1 MVYAARASAEVR
13 SLDDFFDAERL
24 RAGFSV
30 LFEDDALYAV
40 FKPSGL
46 AVHQGWV
53 REPLV
58 LVDLVR
64 ERTGEQTV
72 YPIHRLDR
80 GTSGVVLFA
89 RSPEVART
97 LQGALSDEAHK
108 TYVALVRGV
117 TREEQGFIDHP
128 VRRDEEGEERAE
140 AQTRWRRLAQAPTT
154 PRHTSLLEVQPLTGR
169 LHQIR
174 RHLKHISHPIIG
186 DANYGKGPINREM
199 RATYG
204 LARLALHA
212 RSIALP
218 HPLTGEPLHIHAPLP
233 DDLAGPLRAMGYTLE

>member
-1 MVYAARASAEVR
+1 MQASDEKV
-13 SLDDFFDAERL
+13 L
-24 RAGFSV
+24 REGFSV
-30 LFEDDALYAV
+30 LLLDDALCAV

-64 ERTGEQTV
+64 EVLGERTV

-89 RSPEVART
+89 RSPEVARI
-97 LQGALSDEAHK
+97 LQESLAHQAQK
-108 TYVALVRGV
+108 TYLALVRGV
-117 TREEQGFIDHP
+117 PRDPSGFIDHP
-128 VRRDEEGEERAE
+128 VRRDEEGERVE
-140 AQTRWRRLAQAPTT
+140 AQTAWRLIAQAETQ
-154 PRHTSLLEVQPLTGR
+154 PRHTALVEVRPVTGR

-186 DANYGKGPINREM
+186 DANYGKGPLNRAM
-199 RATYG
+199 RAQYG

-212 RSIALP
+212 TSLELP
-218 HPLTGEPLHIHAPLP
+218 HPLTDAPLVIHAPLP
-233 DDLAGPLRAMGYTLE
+233 DDLRAPLLSMGFAPSALHLV